1 MKKFI
6 KILVGSIITIGIV
19 VNYIFP
25 TTITFNDYG
34 TYIEFFDGSGY
45 LIENNKKLDK

>member
-19 VNYIFP
+19 ANYIFP
-25 TTITFNDYG
+25 TTVTFNEYG
-34 TYIEFFDGSGY
+34 TYIEFFNGEGY
-45 LIENNKKLDK
+45 FIEK